1 RGRKSRKPL
10 EHFSSLKAVLEPHS
24 LLHSGSSSPV
34 NSENC
39 MISSGS
45 DHLGSLRVSPPLPL
59 MLPGLQVEGVKLDTD
74 ACLKQN
80 PLNTFTNASSAQ
92 VEGPPQAEGPVV
104 GCWSTDPI
112 WPGWDTLALNKPKF
126 CIEREAQLHKQ
137 AAGTVTLATLLNRTG
152 GSITLKLTKTFL
164 LKKLLATAQKLK
176 AAVL

>member
-1 RGRKSRKPL
+1 
-10 EHFSSLKAVLEPHS
+10 
-24 LLHSGSSSPV
+24 
-34 NSENC
+34 
-39 MISSGS
+39 
-45 DHLGSLRVSPPLPL
+45 

-164 LKKLLATAQKLK
+164 LKKLLATAQNLK